1 MMKPARMTRVMIAG
15 SKDWLGP
22 SIERLYETGLL
33 HPIDFSN
40 TDELKIGSPLPPSAQ
55 LSEKMIKTRN
65 MIKTLGVE
73 EQSSLVSLAEA
84 KSYIESG
91 IESLEQQINE
101 QDKKKQ
107 ALEEESKSV
116 EAKIREI
123 EDIENLPLRFEDYS
137 GYQNIAVFVG
147 KTKSDV
153 SIPFDHDIFEDRS
166 RGVFALF
173 VPRGREE
180 ETRSLLG
187 GFAQISVPP
196 LQGAVKERANQL
208 RERRSEINSELA
220 VIAAIKTGLMKENA
234 RLLLACQEELDI
246 MIRKAELPLRIATT
260 QNSFIIN
267 GWVTKDTFDK
277 LSFEM
282 ERLAN
287 GGVYVEMIESSDGHS
302 EHGNEDHKESDEA
315 PVKLDNAPRTEPF
328 EGLLKMYSLP
338 RYGEID
344 PTAVLFFTYPMF
356 FGLMVGDLMYG
367 LGFILLG
374 RFLRTRSVM
383 GVKGKDV
390 APILIMAGVW
400 SCIFGVFLFGE
411 FMGIHY
417 NPPLAAHVA
426 PVPEIPLPEGHE
438 AAATEAHAESGEL
451 YWSNILGFH
460 IPNSIGPIPLGIF
473 SKLHNLSVL
482 LRLSLIIGLLQIN
495 LGLLLGYL
503 NEKSHDARKA
513 LFGKIGWIV
522 FQIGFFTLFFSPPV
536 EAMLPFA
543 KKIFVME
550 IALPHAAFYVG
561 SIVTVISLVML
572 YLGEGVSAIMETPG
586 IFSNMLS
593 YTRLIAVG
601 LSKAGMALAV
611 NNIGVKMLILNGNII
626 AGFLVLL
633 PFHLLIFVLGII
645 AAGLHSLRLQYV
657 EFFTK
662 FYQGGGVPF
671 NPLREERTHTNA

>member
-1 MMKPARMTRVMIAG
+1 MIKPARMTRVMIAG
-15 SKDWLGP
+15 SKDWMES
-22 SIERLYETGLL
+22 SIQRLYETGLL
-33 HPIDFSN
+33 HLIDFSN
-40 TDELKIGSPLPPSAQ
+40 TDDFKIGSPLPASAP

-65 MIKTLGVE
+65 IIKALGVE
-73 EQSSLVSLAEA
+73 EQSTDASLTETR
-84 KSYIESG
+84 SYLEGG
-91 IESLEQQINE
+91 IASLEQQIAE
-101 QDKKKQ
+101 IDRKKQ
-107 ALEEESKSV
+107 ALDEESKSV
-116 EAKIREI
+116 EAKLREI
-123 EDIENLPLRFEDYS
+123 EDMENLPLVFEDYY
-137 GYQNIAVFVG
+137 GYQNVAVFVG
-147 KTKSDV
+147 KTKSPI
-153 SIPFDHDIFEDRS
+153 SIPFEHEIFEDAS

-173 VPRGREE
+173 VPKEREE
-180 ETRSLLG
+180 EAKSILG
-187 GFAQISVPP
+187 GFAQISVPL
-196 LQGAVKERANQL
+196 LQGNVKERCESL
-208 RERRSEINSELA
+208 RERKSQINTELSEITSMRTA
-220 VIAAIKTGLMKENA
+220 LMKENA
-234 RLLLACQEELDI
+234 KLLLACQEELDI
-246 MIRKAELPLRIATT
+246 RIRKAELPLRIATT

-267 GWVTKDTFDK
+267 GWVTNDTFDR
-277 LSFEM
+277 LSSEM
-282 ERLAN
+282 ENLAK
-287 GGVYVEMIESSDGHS
+287 GSVYVEKIEKRHG
-302 EHGNEDHKESDEA
+302 EHGHENHNDAEEA
-315 PVKLDNAPRTEPF
+315 PVKLENSKRTAPF

-338 RYGEID
+338 RYEEID

-374 RFLRTRSVM
+374 NFLKNRSVM

-390 APILIMAGVW
+390 APVLIMAGVW
-400 SCIFGVFLFGE
+400 SCIFGVFFFGE

-417 NPPLAAHVA
+417 NPPLAV
-426 PVPEIPLPEGHE
+426 HE
-438 AAATEAHAESGEL
+438 AGEGEL

-473 SKLHNLSVL
+473 SKIHNLSVL

-495 LGLLLGYL
+495 LGLILGYL

-522 FQIGFFTLFFSPPV
+522 FQVGFFTLFFSPPV

-543 KKIFVME
+543 KKVFV
-550 IALPHAAFYVG
+550 INIVLPQLAFYIG
-561 SIVTVISLVML
+561 SVVTLISLVML
-572 YLGEGVSAIMETPG
+572 YMGEGVNAIMEIPG

-626 AGFLVLL
+626 EGFLVLL

-671 NPLREERTHTNA
+671 NPLREERSHTNV